1 MENGWESISGRED
14 SVGNSPKGGKYLAHL
29 RNWQKASVAAER
41 RRVARNQAK
50 AAGKSQIIQAWPDP
64 NWRAQWIHDT
74 VLETL
79 EAMDMAQT

>member
-1 MENGWESISGRED
+1 M
-14 SVGNSPKGGKYLAHL
+14 
-29 RNWQKASVAAER
+29 AAER
-41 RRVARNQAK
+41 RRVVRNQAK